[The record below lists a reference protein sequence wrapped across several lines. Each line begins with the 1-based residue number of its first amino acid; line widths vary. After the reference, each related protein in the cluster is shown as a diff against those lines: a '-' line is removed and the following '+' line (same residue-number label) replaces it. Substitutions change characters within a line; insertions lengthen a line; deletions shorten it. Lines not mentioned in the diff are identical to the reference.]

1 MLRPSPNHGTQ
12 RLPNDDDDAGE
23 PRDRKSLV
31 VGVKTQSD
39 KLALQLP
46 VRPTDYKIMTN

>member
-1 MLRPSPNHGTQ
+1 MLRPSPNHGTR
-12 RLPNDDDDAGE
+12 RLPNDDAGE
-23 PRDRKSLV
+23 PRDRQSLV

-46 VRPTDYKIMTN
+46 VRPADY